1 MREKIE
7 GIEKEVLGKT
17 IRELF
22 FEMENEV
29 NKRFFEVKK
38 NLLNGIENKKK
49 DIFVETILVKKEES
63 YKFNEAFFPVI
74 SRNDYK
80 EIGKDIFLE
89 NVYLDFSL
97 DKIAEIE
104 EEEFLAWI
112 DIENE
117 SFEVKVSF
125 ERDKRYFEE
134 VKRLWEVF
142 ELNGRQWK
150 TLNMA
155 HFMRMYKV
163 KLVDY
168 DFEMTKEILEGI
180 QNQKYEVNY
189 EFGRNEDDI
198 LRGYELLWNIE
209 KKQIMSTIFVR
220 PVKMDISFEYVLEMS
235 ENETMLVKNSEEND
249 VLCGYIEK
257 ENTNK
262 LHIISK
268 KNNGTIWNI
277 YAIKNIETCNKVLEI
292 NKNLD
297 SEKYNKE
304 CFHFTNYYEKS
315 FIEKIQEDSINN
327 FRSMSFFKK
336 KFLDYKFLREEIS
349 LIDISFNKKESNYME
364 IINYN
369 EGLFEALYK
378 KRKKKDKIN
387 FFVKI
392 NEKTDYSIDKIN
404 FVLSEIQ
411 LKIPEYD
418 CRGVLYGEY

>member
-49 DIFVETILVKKEES
+49 DIFLETILVKKEES

-80 EIGKDIFLE
+80 EMGKDIFLE

-168 DFEMTKEILEGI
+168 DFEMTKEILDGI
-180 QNQKYEVNY
+180 QNQKYEINY
-189 EFGRNEDDI
+189 EFGRNENDI

-235 ENETMLVKNSEEND
+235 ENETMLIKNSEEND
-249 VLCGYIEK
+249 VLCGYIKK
-257 ENTNK
+257 ENANK

-297 SEKYNKE
+297 SEKYDKE
-304 CFHFTNYYEKS
+304 YFRFTNYYEKS
-315 FIEKIQEDSINN
+315 FIKTNVNQRN
-327 FRSMSFFKK
+327 
-336 KFLDYKFLREEIS
+336 
-349 LIDISFNKKESNYME
+349 
-364 IINYN
+364 
-369 EGLFEALYK
+369 LF
-378 KRKKKDKIN
+378 
-387 FFVKI
+387 
-392 NEKTDYSIDKIN
+392 S
-404 FVLSEIQ
+404 
-411 LKIPEYD
+411 
-418 CRGVLYGEY
+418 